1 MVAKTFV
8 SKKAPV
14 EPEWHKK
21 LQPLAKLAG
30 QSGTFIGSPQAVAF
44 KNMCRHLVAT
54 RILVSWELITDQ
66 QTGQSIYWA
75 VWTARDPLW
84 SGRV

>member
-21 LQPLAKLAG
+21 LMPIAKLAG
-30 QSGTFIGSPQAVAF
+30 KSGTLRGSPEAIAF
-44 KNMCRHLVAT
+44 ANMCRHLVSS
-54 RILVSWELITDQ
+54 RVLISWELEMSGGT
-66 QTGQSIYWA
+66 TVYWA
-75 VWTARDPLW
+75 KWTARDGQW

>member
-21 LQPLAKLAG
+21 LRPIAVLAG
-30 QSGTFIGSPQAVAF
+30 KSGTLRGSPEAVAF
-44 KNMCRHLVAT
+44 ANMCRHLKASGVLVAWELEMGMSAT
-54 RILVSWELITDQ
+54 TVSWAK
-66 QTGQSIYWA
+66 W
-75 VWTARDPLW
+75 VARDPQW